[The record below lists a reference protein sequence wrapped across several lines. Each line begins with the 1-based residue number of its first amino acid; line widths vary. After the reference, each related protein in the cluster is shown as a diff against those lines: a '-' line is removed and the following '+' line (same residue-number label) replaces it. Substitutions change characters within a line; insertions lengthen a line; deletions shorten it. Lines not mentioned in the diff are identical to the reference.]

1 MSSSIITN
9 VSSLLAQ
16 NNLASSQTS
25 LQTSLQR
32 LSTGLKIN
40 TGADD
45 PSGLIASQGL
55 QAEISGINQ
64 AVDNST
70 QAINVISTADGA
82 LSQVESLLQSIEG
95 LVVQS
100 ANTGALSSTEI
111 QANQLQVDSAISSIT
126 RIANSTTFDGLQ
138 LLDGGLDFVTSGV
151 NQSDIS
157 GLQITQANFGNSPT
171 IPVSV
176 KVITSA
182 QTASLKFLASA
193 VKQPVTLSIQGND
206 GVQNISL
213 ASNATASQIVQAINQ
228 DSSSTGVQAAFI
240 DPTNANSGVVFTSL
254 GYGSAQYISV
264 QVQNGGTSA
273 FQTVNSTGE
282 TTGRATGQD
291 AVAEVNG
298 VVTTGTGLSLAVDTG
313 TLDLNLTL
321 NPDFTNQTTNFTIV
335 GGGAT
340 FQLGAE
346 VNAGQQ
352 VTLGIQ
358 SVAAADLGNATVG
371 YLNDLLQGGTAS
383 LANNPGQASQIIDA
397 AIQQV
402 AVLRGQI
409 GAFQANTLETN
420 INSLNIALENVS
432 SSESD
437 ITDANFAAET
447 SNLTRAQILVQAG
460 TTVLATAN
468 SVPQTIL
475 KLLTG

>member
-1 MSSSIITN
+1 MSSSIVNN
-9 VSSLLAQ
+9 VSSLIAQ
-16 NNLASSQTS
+16 NNLATSQS
-25 LQTSLQR
+25 QLQTSLQR

-64 AVDNST
+64 AVNNST

-82 LSQVESLLQSIEG
+82 LSQVENLLQSIEG

-111 QANQLQVDSAISSIT
+111 GANQIQVDSAIQSIT

-151 NQSDIS
+151 NKSDIS
-157 GLQITQANFGNSPT
+157 GLQITQANFGSSPT
-171 IPVSV
+171 IPVNV
-176 KVITSA
+176 QVITSA
-182 QTASLKFLASA
+182 QTAHLEYATSA
-193 VKQPVTLSIQGND
+193 ITGPVTLSIQGNT
-206 GVQNISL
+206 GVQTLSFAGGTA
-213 ASNATASQIVQAINQ
+213 ASAIAAAVNA
-228 DSSSTGVQAAFI
+228 DSSSTGVQASLI
-240 DPTNANSGVVFTSL
+240 DATNATSGISFSSL
-254 GYGSAQYISV
+254 GYGSSQFVSI
-264 QVQNGGTSA
+264 QVQGLTGT
-273 FQTVNSTGE
+273 FNTTNSSGVTAE
-282 TTGRATGQD
+282 RASGQD

-298 VVTTGTGLSLAVDTG
+298 VVTTGDGLNLSVDTG
-313 TLDLNLTL
+313 ALNLNLTL
-321 NPDFTNQTTNFTIV
+321 NADFTNASSSFTII
-335 GGGAT
+335 GGGAK

-346 VNAGQQ
+346 VNASQQ

-358 SVAAADLGNATVG
+358 SVAASNLGNTGVG
-371 YLNDLLQGGTAS
+371 FLNDLLSNGAAA
-383 LANNPGQASQIIDA
+383 LAKSPGQASQIIDA

-409 GAFQANTLETN
+409 GAFQANTIETN
-420 INSLNIALENVS
+420 INSLNVALENVT

-437 ITDANFAAET
+437 ITDADFAAET
-447 SNLTRAQILVQAG
+447 SNLTRAQILTQAG

>member
-1 MSSSIITN
+1 MSNSIITN
-9 VSSLLAQ
+9 VSSLIAQ
-16 NNLASSQTS
+16 QNLTNSQGA

-45 PSGLIASQGL
+45 PAGLIASQGL

-64 AVDNST
+64 AVSNST

-82 LSQVESLLQSIEG
+82 LSQVENLLQSIQG

-111 QANQLQVDSAISSIT
+111 SANQLQVDSAIESIT
-126 RIANSTTFDGLQ
+126 RIANSTSFDGLQ

-151 NQSDIS
+151 NNADIS
-157 GLQITQANFGNSPT
+157 GLQITQANFGTSPT
-171 IPVSV
+171 IPVTV

-182 QTASLKFLASA
+182 QTANLQFATSSITQA
-193 VKQPVTLSIQGND
+193 VTLSIQGST
-206 GVQNISL
+206 GVQTVSFAAGTK
-213 ASNATASQIVQAINQ
+213 ASAIAAAINQ
-228 DSSSTGVQAAFI
+228 DTSSTGIQANLI
-240 DPTNANSGVVFTSL
+240 DSTNANSGVTFSSV
-254 GYGSAQYISV
+254 GYGSSQFVSIQAQ
-264 QVQNGGTSA
+264 GGTGN
-273 FQTVNSTGE
+273 FQTTNTHGVSSSRT
-282 TTGRATGQD
+282 TGQD

-298 VVTTGTGLSLAVDTG
+298 VVTTGNGLNLAVDTG
-313 TLDLNLTL
+313 SLDLNLTL
-321 NPDFTNQTTNFTIV
+321 NPDFTNQTTNFAIT
-335 GGGAT
+335 GGGAK
-340 FQLGAE
+340 FQLGAD
-346 VNAGQQ
+346 VNASQQ
-352 VTLGIQ
+352 VTVGIQ
-358 SVAAADLGNATVG
+358 SVAASNLGNASVG
-371 YLNDLLQGGTAS
+371 YLNDLLEGGTAA
-383 LANNPGQASQIIDA
+383 LASNPTQASSIIDA

-420 INSLNIALENVS
+420 INSLNIALENVT

-437 ITDANFAAET
+437 ITDADFAAET
-447 SNLTRAQILVQAG
+447 SNLTRAQILEQAG